1 MYKRQAIS
9 YSLKEPYLCIVIEDN
24 GGGGSSENI
33 DRMREYIQD
42 YQGRAAGHALSN
54 IERRLK
60 LAYGETSGIL
70 LEQSELGGLKV
81 TLRID
86 MRVTL

>member
-1 MYKRQAIS
+1 M
-9 YSLKEPYLCIVIEDN
+9 CIR
-24 GGGGSSENI
+24 
-33 DRMREYIQD
+33 DRD

-81 TLRID
+81 ILRID

>member
-1 MYKRQAIS
+1 
-9 YSLKEPYLCIVIEDN
+9 
-24 GGGGSSENI
+24 
-33 DRMREYIQD
+33 MREYIQD

-81 TLRID
+81 ILRID